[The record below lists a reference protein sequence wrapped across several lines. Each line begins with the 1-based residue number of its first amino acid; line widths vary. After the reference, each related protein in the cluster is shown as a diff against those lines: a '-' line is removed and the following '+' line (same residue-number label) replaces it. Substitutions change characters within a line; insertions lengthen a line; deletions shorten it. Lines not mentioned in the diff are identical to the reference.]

1 MKQRMPRIN
10 LRLPEIFGP
19 KLTWKKE
26 ITPIGGIRVPK
37 TLSIS
42 KFEINKNFW
51 KCSDLLITFSGALVR
66 KNFLME

>member
-1 MKQRMPRIN
+1 MVQRMPRIN

-42 KFEINKNFW
+42 KFEINKKFGNVA
-51 KCSDLLITFSGALVR
+51 IY
-66 KNFLME
+66 

>member
-1 MKQRMPRIN
+1 MPRIN

-42 KFEINKNFW
+42 KFEINK
-51 KCSDLLITFSGALVR
+51 KILE
-66 KNFLME
+66 M